1 MENSEYKKHIIE
13 TGMGLQDVDH
23 LKNSSYFVETAKK
36 YIKGK
41 ISLEELEKIV
51 NSYYENKPKEE
62 ERTEEADKI
71 AVRIAQI
78 IEDDSFVFSIGQ
90 LVSIHKRLFEGIYG
104 HAGQFRTYNFS
115 KAEWVLDGASVYYA
129 DYRLLKDTLQYDFD
143 SEREYRYIGLSMNEI
158 INHLAAFVSNIWQ
171 AHPFEEGNTR
181 TTAVF
186 FIKYLRSIGFT
197 ATNDTF
203 AKNAWYFRNALVRAN
218 YRNVY
223 KNVYEDKSFLVRFL
237 RNLLLD
243 ETNELHNRDLH
254 IMRAPKAILPNR
266 EGTVL
271 ELIRINPAFKISEI
285 ADALNVS
292 QRTVSSLIASLIKKG
307 LIKRVGGKK
316 EGHWEIKQ
324 G

>member
-23 LKNSSYFVETAKK
+23 LKNSSYFVETTKK
-36 YIKGK
+36 YIKGE

-104 HAGQFRTYNFS
+104 HAGTFRTYNFS
-115 KAEWVLDGASVYYA
+115 KAEWVLDGASVYYS

-143 SEREYRYIGLSMNEI
+143 SERDFNYIGLSTNEI
-158 INHLAAFVSNIWQ
+158 INHLAAFLSNIWQ

-223 KNVYEDKSFLVRFL
+223 KNVYEDKSFLIRFL
-237 RNLLLD
+237 KNLLFG

-254 IMRAPKAILPNR
+254 IRNSLTTILPNR

-271 ELIRINPAFKISEI
+271 ELIKINPSFKIKEI

-292 QRTVSSLIASLIKKG
+292 SRTVSSLIASLVKKG

-316 EGHWEIKQ
+316 DGHWEIKQ

>member
-23 LKNSSYFVETAKK
+23 LKNSSYFVEITKK
-36 YIKGK
+36 YVKGE
-41 ISLEELEKIV
+41 ISLTELEKIID
-51 NSYYENKPKEE
+51 SYYENKPKEE

-78 IEDDSFVFSIGQ
+78 IEDDSFVFSLGQ
-90 LVSIHKRLFEGIYG
+90 LASIHKRLFEGIYG
-104 HAGQFRTYNFS
+104 HAGKFRTYNFS

-143 SEREYRYIGLSMNEI
+143 SEREYRYIGLSMDEI
-158 INHLAAFVSNIWQ
+158 INHLAAFLSNIWQ

-203 AKNAWYFRNALVRAN
+203 VKNSWYFRNALVRAN

-223 KNVYEDKSFLVRFL
+223 KNVYEDRSFLIRFL
-237 RNLLLD
+237 RNLLLN
-243 ETNELHNRDLH
+243 ESNELHNRDLH
-254 IMRAPKAILPNR
+254 IMASSKTIIPSKEAV
-266 EGTVL
+266 VL
-271 ELIRINPAFKISEI
+271 ELLKINPSFKVSEI
-285 ADALNVS
+285 ADAVNVS
-292 QRTVSSLIASLIKKG
+292 RRTVSTIIASLVSKG

-316 EGHWEIKQ
+316 AGHWEIKQ
-324 G
+324 S